1 MVPTNCDA
9 FGNKPCVQP
18 CTAGLFHFYANDKAM
33 VGLRTGS
40 YPDGAIIA
48 EELLEWLASS
58 KGGGKEGYRS
68 DGVRPTICAIARKR
82 ERYFGLG

>member
-1 MVPTNCDA
+1 MRTTRRWWV
-9 FGNKPCVQP
+9 
-18 CTAGLFHFYANDKAM
+18 
-33 VGLRTGS
+33 RTGS

-68 DGVRPTICAIARKR
+68 DGVRPTICAIAGNGK
-82 ERYFGLG
+82 GILD